1 MIAAALRPVRLL
13 AFLLACLLSAPAAAQ
28 PAGAQVQTTWRL
40 LDYVAV
46 DYPEAVR
53 GGRVVNELEY
63 TEMRDFST
71 AVRQQIDALPT
82 HAAKAGLARRAG
94 ELQQAIAARAEPPR
108 IAELARSLAADLLR
122 AYPVAL
128 APPTAPDPAR
138 GAALYAQHCVTCHG
152 ETGAGDGPIAEGMEP
167 PPIDFTDRA
176 RARERSAFAFYQ
188 VIDQGL
194 EGTAMQSFA
203 QLPDADRWALAFH
216 AGRFAY
222 PDALAD
228 AGRRIWEQDAA
239 LRARIPDLAALAA
252 LTPAALAA
260 QIGEERAAA
269 VTAFLRANPAAV
281 TAAPGGAG
289 AGGLLEL
296 ARNLLRRSLEAYR
309 GGNRGEAQQLALN
322 AYLEG
327 FEPVESLLGA
337 RDGALV
343 VEVEE
348 AMAQLRGAIGGG
360 AAVSEV
366 EPIVQRLDGLFERA
380 ERALGP
386 DQASGIST
394 FLGAFAILLR
404 EGLEALL
411 IVIAMITF
419 LGRAERRDMLPY
431 VHAGWIGALAAGV
444 ATWAAA
450 TYLVTIGGADR
461 ELLEGFA
468 ALLAA
473 AVLLFVGIWMHGKA
487 QAGAW
492 QAYMRD
498 RLGKALTARSAW
510 LLAGLAFIAVYREA
524 FETILFYTALS
535 TQGEPLPL
543 IAGAGAAIIL
553 LALIAW
559 AMLRL
564 GRRLPIGKFFAFSA
578 ALMAVLTVVL
588 TGKGIAALQE
598 AGWIGV
604 TLLPGAPRSALLG
617 LYPTLETIGAQLL
630 MVVLVAAGFLAA
642 RRGREP
648 QPASA

>member
-1 MIAAALRPVRLL
+1 VIAAAFRPARLL
-13 AFLLACLLSAPAAAQ
+13 VFLLACLFSAPAAAQ
-28 PAGAQVQTTWRL
+28 TGGSQVQTTWRL

-53 GGRVVNELEY
+53 GGRIVNELEY
-63 TEMRDFST
+63 TEMRDFSA
-71 AVRQQIDALPT
+71 AVRQQIGGLPA
-82 HAAKAGLARRAG
+82 HAAKAGLTQRAG
-94 ELQQAIAARAEPPR
+94 ELQEAIAARAEPPR
-108 IAELARSLAADLLR
+108 IAALARSLAADLLR

-128 APPTAPDPAR
+128 APPSAPDPAR
-138 GAALYAQHCVTCHG
+138 GAALYAQHCASCHG
-152 ETGAGDGPIAEGMEP
+152 ETGGGNGPLALEMEP
-167 PPIDFTDRA
+167 APIDFTDRA

-194 EGTAMQSFA
+194 EGTAMMSFA

-222 PDALAD
+222 PQALAD

-260 QIGEERAAA
+260 EIGEERAVA
-269 VTAFLRANPAAV
+269 VTAFLRGNPAAV
-281 TAAPGGAG
+281 TSAPEG

-309 GGNRGEAQQLALN
+309 GGNRAEAQQLALN

-343 VEVEE
+343 IEVEE
-348 AMAQLRGAIGGG
+348 AMAQLRGAIGNG
-360 AAVSEV
+360 APVSEV

-380 ERALGP
+380 EQALGP

-431 VHAGWIGALAAGV
+431 VHAGWIGALVAGV

-450 TYLVTIGGADR
+450 TYLITIGGADR

-543 IAGAGAAIIL
+543 IAGAAAAIVL

-564 GRRLPIGKFFAFSA
+564 GRRLPIGKFFAYSA
-578 ALMAVLTVVL
+578 GLMAVLAVVL
-588 TGKGIAALQE
+588 AGKGIAALQE

-617 LYPTLETIGAQLL
+617 LYPTWETIGAQLL
-630 MVVLVAAGFLAA
+630 MVVLIAAGFIAA
-642 RRGREP
+642 RRTKQP